1 MLPAMNVRQLLAALL
16 LAASVPL
23 AAQLAKPNDETRATC
38 EQYLQTPLPAEAS
51 LSTAPKSWPECDS
64 PKLYS
69 GIDVKADKVAARK
82 CAWTERL
89 AIQASLEPRFT
100 VASVL
105 GGSAMLSVL
114 YANGEGVDRNLPLA
128 LRFLCEAYPTPT
140 AVQDLETRRNEP
152 KAASGA
158 FDLCDDARDTFMIG
172 FCAGRD
178 TEIQDDK
185 RNQFFRS
192 LSSGWPLAEKQAL
205 LVLVKAEDDYSTAH
219 ARGEIDLGGSGRAV
233 WEMNAEW
240 KLREQF
246 KAALVSCE
254 KGGLRGGPAAGLSGA
269 DLELNQLYR
278 KALASAKAGEDG
290 YGAVQPDGIRD
301 AERAWLK
308 YRDAWVAFAR
318 LRYPAISAEAWLTL
332 LTKDRIADLKDTF
345 CEMGSTDDSCAGRD
359 DGAAPRPLP

>member
-1 MLPAMNVRQLLAALL
+1 MSLRPLVAALL
-16 LAASVPL
+16 LATAIPL
-23 AAQLAKPNDETRATC
+23 AAQLAKSNDETKEAC
-38 EQYLQTPLPAEAS
+38 ERYLQTMLPAEAS
-51 LSTAPKSWPECDS
+51 LVAGPKSWPECDS

-69 GIDVKADKVAARK
+69 GIGVKTDKVAARK

-114 YANGEGVDRNLPLA
+114 YANGEGVERNLPLA
-128 LRFLCEAYPTPT
+128 LRFLCEAYPTRT
-140 AVQDLETRRNEP
+140 AIQDLETRRNDP
-152 KAASGA
+152 KAAPGA

-178 TEIQDDK
+178 SDIENEK
-185 RNQFFRS
+185 RNQFFRK
-192 LSSGWPLAEKQAL
+192 LSVGWPFEQRQAL
-205 LVLVKAEDDYSTAH
+205 LALVEAEDTYSTAH
-219 ARGEIDLGGSGRAV
+219 AGGEIDKSGSGRAI
-233 WEMNAEW
+233 WELDAEGE
-240 KLREQF
+240 LRERF
-246 KAALVSCE
+246 KAALVACE
-254 KGGLRGGPAAGLSGA
+254 NGGLRGSSASELPRA

-301 AERAWLK
+301 AERAWLN
-308 YRDAWVAFAR
+308 YRDAWVTFAR

-332 LTKDRIADLKDTF
+332 LTNDRVAILKDTF
-345 CEMGSTDDSCAGRD
+345 CEMGSAEDSCSGID